1 MRDFRYAL
9 AGGIILLSP
18 VTVTAASITETFSL
32 TIPVTTLATD
42 TGFPVTPF
50 AQFNPASGTLNEIMT
65 TLTGPA
71 TWSHTGPNP
80 ELEGRL
86 FVLTTPPVELTD
98 TQEFGM
104 TPGNVN
110 FNLTGINNVS
120 IALAAFTGTGTAT
133 LDLELTTPGPGTTTF
148 ATSTEG
154 LQGTITYDYTPAT
167 AVPEPASL
175 ALLGAGLAGVA
186 FIRRKRTLQRWACTT

>member
-9 AGGIILLSP
+9 AAGIILLSP

-42 TGFPVTPF
+42 TVFPVTPF
-50 AQFNPASGTLNEIMT
+50 AQFNPANGTLNEIMT

-71 TWSHTGPNP
+71 TWSHTGINP

-104 TPGNVN
+104 TPGNIKFDLN
-110 FNLTGINNVS
+110 GTNNVS

-186 FIRRKRTLQRWACTT
+186 FIRRKRTLQRCTT